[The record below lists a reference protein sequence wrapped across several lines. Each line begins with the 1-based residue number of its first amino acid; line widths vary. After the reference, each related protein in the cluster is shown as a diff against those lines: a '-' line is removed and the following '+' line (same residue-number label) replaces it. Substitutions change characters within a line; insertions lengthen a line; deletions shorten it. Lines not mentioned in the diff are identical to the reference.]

1 MSEREVYVNNF
12 FWRTLE
18 HVGAKGVGLIVAII
32 LARLLLPSDYGEV
45 AVISVIL
52 NILTTFI
59 DAGLGNA
66 LIQKKDAD
74 DLDFSSVFYFNIAM
88 CVVLYIAMFALAPFI
103 AAYYRMEHLRSVI
116 RVQSLLLIISGVK
129 SIQTA
134 YVAKHM
140 IFKRFFFA
148 TLGGTLGAAAIG
160 IWMAYRGYGVWA
172 LVAQSL
178 FNNTLDTIIL
188 WITVKWRPI
197 AAFSRERIK
206 TLFSFGGKILLAS
219 LIDKSYWEVRQLI
232 IGRVYTS
239 ADLAFFN
246 RGGTLPNEIYQTVN
260 NGMGDILFPAM
271 VTVQDDTERLKAW
284 VKKSILLHSYIF
296 CPMMFGLAAV
306 AKPLIVVLFSDK
318 WLPAVPY
325 LQVLCMMYPFT
336 SIGTPNVSA
345 VKASGHSETWLRINY
360 IRAPIHL
367 LGLLLTIR
375 HSVMAVAVA
384 AVITTNISALLCA
397 GSSKKLFNY
406 SLWQQIRDMLPHLLL
421 SLFMAAVVW
430 SLTLLQW
437 NVYITLAIQVI
448 WGVALYVGAS
458 ILLKLETY
466 DYTLNLVK
474 EYLQKF
480 TSRR

>member
-12 FWRTLE
+12 FWRTAE
-18 HVGAKGVGLIVAII
+18 HIGAKGVGLIVSII
-32 LARLLLPSDYGEV
+32 LARLLSPSDYGEV
-45 AVISVIL
+45 AIITVIL
-52 NILTTFI
+52 SLLTVFI
-59 DAGLGNA
+59 DAGFSNA
-66 LIQKKDAD
+66 LIQKKEPD
-74 DLDFSSVFYFNIAM
+74 DLDYSSVFYFNMAVCII
-88 CVVLYIAMFALAPFI
+88 LYLAMFASAPLI
-103 AAYYRMEHLRSVI
+103 ASYYRMEHLKPVI

-148 TLGGTLGAAAIG
+148 TLGGTVGAAIIG

-197 AAFSRERIK
+197 ANFSRERLK
-206 TLFSFGGKILLAS
+206 SLFAFGSKVLLAS
-219 LIDKSYWEVRQLI
+219 LIDKSYWDVRQLI

-246 RGGTLPNEIYQTVN
+246 KGGALPNEIHSTIN

-271 VTVQDDTERLKAW
+271 SSVQDDIQLLKLW
-284 VKKSILLHSYIF
+284 VKKSILLHSYVF
-296 CPMMFGLAAV
+296 YPAMFGLAAI
-306 AKPLIVVLFSDK
+306 AKPLITVLYSDR

-325 LQVLCMMYPFT
+325 FQVLCMMYFFS
-336 SIGTPNVSA
+336 SIATPNVSA
-345 VKASGHSETWLRINY
+345 VKATGHSEVWLRINY

-367 LGLLLTIR
+367 LGLFLTIN

-384 AVITTNISALLCA
+384 AVVTTNISALLCA
-397 GSSKKLFNY
+397 CSGKKLY
-406 SLWQQIRDMLPHLLL
+406 DYPLWQQIRDMLPHLAL
-421 SLFMAAVVW
+421 SLFMAACVW
-430 SLTLLQW
+430 AVQLLNW
-437 NVYITLAIQVI
+437 NAYVALIAQVCL
-448 WGVALYVGAS
+448 GVAIYVGISAA
-458 ILLKLETY
+458 LKLEMFYYTMDIVKTY
-466 DYTLNLVK
+466 LRKILH
-474 EYLQKF
+474 
-480 TSRR
+480 RR